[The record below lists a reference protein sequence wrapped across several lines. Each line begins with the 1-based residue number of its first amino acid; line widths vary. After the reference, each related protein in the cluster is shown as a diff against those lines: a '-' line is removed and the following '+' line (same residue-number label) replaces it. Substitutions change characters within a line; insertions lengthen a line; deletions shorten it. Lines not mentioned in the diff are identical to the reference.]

1 MIKKLL
7 ALFILFLPAG
17 GLIFFKLQPQADLN
31 VSVPLFH
38 FYIVTFTTF
47 SSAVISLLLVSSLG
61 AEARPRH
68 ILAAAAFGV
77 IGSIFFSHGLATP
90 NAIISHAHP
99 AVSWSAWLTLFGG
112 GLLFAIAGLDGAN
125 GLPSWISMRAVIYCA
140 VGGVLIYSGVAAFA
154 PQLLDLIETSFV
166 APWHRVAIF
175 WISLLLWL
183 FAAFRLWRVWLVS
196 RNRVDGVLA
205 FVAFWLAIATISMHQ
220 YPVWNLS
227 WWLYHITLL
236 ASFLIATFVL
246 VLEYEQVRQFR
257 LARYYLAASL
267 ILTALLALAASAL
280 FTQFAYNTLVS
291 EIQTTSTNIAQNLGS
306 SLTSDMADVST
317 PEHVRQLQGRSASQ
331 RLINLRMTGLPLH
344 SVVIYGSDG
353 VASQSSIS
361 YLVGVRAEDFS
372 AFEQALSG
380 KAAVVIREPNSAAAA
395 SYYGPSSSV
404 SVVATYVP
412 LHPGG
417 KMEGETIGVLTTLQE
432 VPTLNA
438 SIITARVT
446 GLVIAA
452 LSMGLLFVALLS
464 VVGRADRIITIR
476 TDELRKLSAQLKT
489 YSEWFFG
496 KDLLEK
502 VLADSNVLSL
512 ARRERTVMFMDIRGF
527 TAWSES
533 RSPEEVVGMLNRY
546 YHASE
551 TIFKQHGAIKF
562 KFSADEAMA
571 VFARAAQATTAALD
585 LRDAVKSLLADS
597 DLGAGIGLHTGA
609 LVEGLLGSDEAKFYD
624 VIGDTVNTAKRI
636 EGNAIRAE
644 VLASDDTRKLLGTK
658 FSIGQ
663 ARQVAAKGKGELT
676 VYPIDRKS

>member
-1 MIKKLL
+1 MIKKLFIL
-7 ALFILFLPAG
+7 FALFIPAY

-31 VSVPLFH
+31 VSVPLLH

-47 SSAVISLLLVSSLG
+47 SAAVISLLLVSSLG
-61 AEARPRH
+61 ADARPRH

-90 NAIISHAHP
+90 NALIAHAHP

-125 GLPSWISMRAVIYCA
+125 GLPRWISMRVVIYCA

-166 APWHRVAIF
+166 APWHRTAIF

-183 FAAFRLWRVWLVS
+183 FAAFRLWRLWLVS

-205 FVAFWLAIATISMHQ
+205 FVAFWLAIATVSMHQ
-220 YPVWNLS
+220 FPVSNLS

-236 ASFLIATFVL
+236 VSFLIATYVL
-246 VLEYEQVRQFR
+246 VIEYEQIRQFR

-280 FTQFAYNTLVS
+280 FTQFAYNTLVA

-306 SLTSDMADVST
+306 SITSDMADVST
-317 PEHVRQLQGRSASQ
+317 AEHVRQLSSRSGSK
-331 RLINLRMTGLPLH
+331 RLLSIRMTGLPLH
-344 SVVIYGSDG
+344 SIVIYGSDG

-361 YLVGVRAEDFS
+361 ELVGVKTDDRS
-372 AFEQALSG
+372 AFEQALNG
-380 KAAVVIREPNSAAAA
+380 KAAVVIREPNPGAATG
-395 SYYGPSSSV
+395 YGPSGSV

-464 VVGRADRIITIR
+464 VVGRADRIITLR

-551 TIFKQHGAIKF
+551 MLFKQHGAIKF

-571 VFARAAQATTAALD
+571 VFARADQATIAALD
-585 LRDAVKSLLADS
+585 LRDSVKSMLKDH
-597 DLGAGIGLHTGA
+597 DLGAGIGLHTGP

-636 EGNAIRAE
+636 EGNATRAE
-644 VLASDDTRKLLGTK
+644 VLASDDTCKALDSK
-658 FSIGQ
+658 FAIGQ

-676 VYPIDRKS
+676 VHPLERKS

>member
-1 MIKKLL
+1 
-7 ALFILFLPAG
+7 
-17 GLIFFKLQPQADLN
+17 
-31 VSVPLFH
+31 
-38 FYIVTFTTF
+38 
-47 SSAVISLLLVSSLG
+47 
-61 AEARPRH
+61 
-68 ILAAAAFGV
+68 
-77 IGSIFFSHGLATP
+77 
-90 NAIISHAHP
+90 
-99 AVSWSAWLTLFGG
+99 
-112 GLLFAIAGLDGAN
+112 
-125 GLPSWISMRAVIYCA
+125 
-140 VGGVLIYSGVAAFA
+140 
-154 PQLLDLIETSFV
+154 
-166 APWHRVAIF
+166 
-175 WISLLLWL
+175 
-183 FAAFRLWRVWLVS
+183 
-196 RNRVDGVLA
+196 
-205 FVAFWLAIATISMHQ
+205 
-220 YPVWNLS
+220 
-227 WWLYHITLL
+227 
-236 ASFLIATFVL
+236 
-246 VLEYEQVRQFR
+246 
-257 LARYYLAASL
+257 
-267 ILTALLALAASAL
+267 
-280 FTQFAYNTLVS
+280 
-291 EIQTTSTNIAQNLGS
+291 
-306 SLTSDMADVST
+306 MADVST
-317 PEHVRQLQGRSASQ
+317 AEHVRQLNSRSGSK
-331 RLINLRMTGLPLH
+331 RLLSLRMTGLPLH

-361 YLVGVRAEDFS
+361 ELVGVKAEDRS
-372 AFEQALSG
+372 AFEQALNG
-380 KAAVVIREPNSAAAA
+380 KAAVVIREPNPAAATA
-395 SYYGPSSSV
+395 YGPSSSV

-432 VPTLNA
+432 VPTLNT

-551 TIFKQHGAIKF
+551 MIFKQHGAIKF

-571 VFARAAQATTAALD
+571 VFAHADQATIAALN
-585 LRDAVKSLLADS
+585 LRDSVKNLLANS
-597 DLGAGIGLHTGA
+597 DLGAGIGLHTGP

-636 EGNAIRAE
+636 EGNATRAE
-644 VLASDDTRKLLGTK
+644 VLASDDTCKALDSK

-676 VYPIDRKS
+676 VHPLERKS

>member
-1 MIKKLL
+1 MTKK
-7 ALFILFLPAG
+7 LFILFTLFLPAY
-17 GLIFFKLQPQADLN
+17 GLIFFKLQPQADLTVN
-31 VSVPLFH
+31 VPLFH

-47 SSAVISLLLVSSLG
+47 SAAVISLLLVSSLG

-68 ILAAAAFGV
+68 ILVAAAFAV
-77 IGSIFFSHGLATP
+77 IGGVFFSHGLATP
-90 NAIISHAHP
+90 NALIDHAHP

-125 GLPSWISMRAVIYCA
+125 GLPRWISVRVVIYCA
-140 VGGVLIYSGVAAFA
+140 VSGVLIYSGVAAFA
-154 PQLLDLIETSFV
+154 PDLLTQLEKFDAPPIRLI
-166 APWHRVAIF
+166 IF
-175 WISLLLWL
+175 SMSLAFWL
-183 FAAFRLWRVWLVS
+183 FAAFRLWRVWLAS
-196 RNRVDGVLA
+196 RNRVDGILA
-205 FVAFWLAIATISMHQ
+205 FIAFWLAIATVSMHQ
-220 YPVWNLS
+220 FPRWNLS
-227 WWLYHITLL
+227 WWLYHVTLL
-236 ASFLIATFVL
+236 ISFLIATYVL
-246 VLEYEQVRQFR
+246 VLEYEQIRQFR

-306 SLTSDMADVST
+306 SLTNDMADVAT
-317 PEHVRQLQGRSASQ
+317 AEHVRQLRSRSGSQ
-331 RLINLRMTGLPLH
+331 RLLSLRTTGLPLH

-353 VASQSSIS
+353 VASQSTIS
-361 YLVGVRAEDFS
+361 ELVGTKVSERS
-372 AFEQALSG
+372 AFEQALNG
-380 KAAVVIREPNSAAAA
+380 KAAVVIREPNPGIATA
-395 SYYGPSSSV
+395 YGPSGNV

-551 TIFKQHGAIKF
+551 MIFKQHGAIKF

-571 VFARAAQATTAALD
+571 VFARADQATIAALD
-585 LRDAVKSLLADS
+585 LRDSVRSMLNDR
-597 DLGAGIGLHTGA
+597 DLGAGIGLHTGP

-636 EGNAIRAE
+636 EGNATRAE
-644 VLASDDTRKLLGTK
+644 VLASDDTCKTLDAK
-658 FSIGQ
+658 FAIGP

-676 VYPIDRKS
+676 VHPLERKS

>member
-1 MIKKLL
+1 MAKKLL
-7 ALFILFLPAG
+7 ILFALFIPAY
-17 GLIFFKLQPQADLN
+17 GLIFFKLQPQFDLT

-47 SSAVISLLLVSSLG
+47 SAAVISLLLVSSLG

-68 ILAAAAFGV
+68 ILAAAAFAV
-77 IGSIFFSHGLATP
+77 IGGVFFSHGLATP
-90 NAIISHAHP
+90 NALIDHAHP

-112 GLLFAIAGLDGAN
+112 GVLFAIAGLDGAN
-125 GLPSWISMRAVIYCA
+125 GLPRWISVRAVIYCA

-166 APWHRVAIF
+166 APWHRTAIF

-183 FAAFRLWRVWLVS
+183 FAAFRLWRIWLVS
-196 RNRVDGVLA
+196 RNRVDGV
-205 FVAFWLAIATISMHQ
+205 
-220 YPVWNLS
+220 
-227 WWLYHITLL
+227 
-236 ASFLIATFVL
+236 
-246 VLEYEQVRQFR
+246 R

-291 EIQTTSTNIAQNLGS
+291 EIQTSSTNIAQNLGS

-317 PEHVRQLQGRSASQ
+317 AEHVRQLNSRSGSK
-331 RLINLRMTGLPLH
+331 RLLSLRMTGLPLH

-361 YLVGVRAEDFS
+361 ELVGVKAEDRS
-372 AFEQALSG
+372 AFEQALNG
-380 KAAVVIREPNSAAAA
+380 KAAVVIREPNPAAATA
-395 SYYGPSSSV
+395 YGPSSSV

-432 VPTLNA
+432 VPTLNT

-551 TIFKQHGAIKF
+551 MIFKQHGAIKF

-571 VFARAAQATTAALD
+571 VFAHAGQATIAALN
-585 LRDAVKSLLADS
+585 LRDSVKNLLANS
-597 DLGAGIGLHTGA
+597 DLGAGIGLHTGP

-636 EGNAIRAE
+636 EGNATRAE
-644 VLASDDTRKLLGTK
+644 VLASDDTCKALDSK

-676 VYPIDRKS
+676 VHPLERKS

>member
-7 ALFILFLPAG
+7 ILFTLFLPAY

-47 SSAVISLLLVSSLG
+47 SAAVISLLLVSSLG

-68 ILAAAAFGV
+68 ILAAAAFAV
-77 IGSIFFSHGLATP
+77 IGSVFFSHGLATP
-90 NAIISHAHP
+90 NALIAHAHP

-125 GLPSWISMRAVIYCA
+125 GLPRWISARVVIYCA

-154 PQLLDLIETSFV
+154 PQLLDSIETSFV
-166 APWHRVAIF
+166 APWHRAAIF

-183 FAAFRLWRVWLVS
+183 FAAFRLWRLWLVS
-196 RNRVDGVLA
+196 RNRVDGVLG

-220 YPVWNLS
+220 FPVSNLS
-227 WWLYHITLL
+227 WWLYHVTLL
-236 ASFLIATFVL
+236 VSFLIATYVL
-246 VLEYEQVRQFR
+246 VIEYEQIRQFR

-306 SLTSDMADVST
+306 GLTNDMADLT
-317 PEHVRQLQGRSASQ
+317 TAENVRQLSSRSGSK
-331 RLINLRMTGLPLH
+331 RLMSLRMIGLPLH
-344 SVVIYGSDG
+344 SIVIYGTDG
-353 VASQSSIS
+353 VASQSTIS
-361 YLVGVRAEDFS
+361 ELVGVKAEDRA
-372 AFEQALSG
+372 AFEQALRG
-380 KAAVVIREPNSAAAA
+380 TAAVVIREPTTSPAA
-395 SYYGPSSSV
+395 YGPSGSV

-432 VPTLNA
+432 VPTLNT
-438 SIITARVT
+438 SIITARIT

-551 TIFKQHGAIKF
+551 LVFKHRGAIKF

-571 VFARAAQATTAALD
+571 VFAHADQATTAALD
-585 LRDAVKSLLADS
+585 LRDSVKSLLADS
-597 DLGAGIGLHTGA
+597 NLGAGIGLHTGP

-636 EGNAIRAE
+636 EGNATRGE
-644 VLASDDTRKLLGTK
+644 VLASDDTRKLLDTK
-658 FSIGQ
+658 FAIGQ

-676 VYPIDRKS
+676 VYPVDRKN